1 MKKNINTMTKEAYLI
16 RKLLANRYAF
26 KLFHKEAIWQCY
38 RFNEV
43 SAKEIAHYLRS
54 CARIPTK
61 VRGSKFKIDNT
72 LVTIFANAF
81 VQLEPKYKDKFV
93 IKKFINL
100 SDVLPELR
108 QIINEGK
115 EKNNQVNQSESV

>member
-1 MKKNINTMTKEAYLI
+1 MTKEAYLI

-26 KLFHKEAIWQCY
+26 KLFHKTALKQCS
-38 RFNEV
+38 RFKEV

-54 CARIPTK
+54 VARIPTA
-61 VRGSKFKIDNT
+61 VRGSKFKVDNT

-81 VQLEPKYKDKFV
+81 VQLEPKYKDKFI

-115 EKNNQVNQSESV
+115 ETNNQVNHSKTV